1 MCKSCLC
8 AVVSRSAATVQM
20 VCSGGWQRKT
30 SHVLRDAHAY
40 MLISI
45 PTATST
51 IFGAFQAMF
60 SSFQVGRRHVCFSTI
75 ARFGWWTHL
84 STRIR
89 RRNCDQGSRP
99 DRRLRRAADRP
110 VYGQIHL
117 KATRI
122 SRQIQ
127 RTTFGRTGPLRR
139 PTKFDCAAQFMRT
152 GRCSGEPLVIV
163 GNSIRLVNAA
173 KSGDAPCVYRK
184 PLALESPKLAE

>member
-1 MCKSCLC
+1 MCKSLCWMCLC

-30 SHVLRDAHAY
+30 SYVLRDAHAY

-99 DRRLRRAADRP
+99 DRRLRRAAEPTSLRSNPSQGNTHLQADSANDLWSNRTPATAHKVRLRSAIHEDRS
-110 VYGQIHL
+110 L
-117 KATRI
+117 
-122 SRQIQ
+122 
-127 RTTFGRTGPLRR
+127 FG
-139 PTKFDCAAQFMRT
+139 
-152 GRCSGEPLVIV
+152 
-163 GNSIRLVNAA
+163 
-173 KSGDAPCVYRK
+173 
-184 PLALESPKLAE
+184 

>member
-1 MCKSCLC
+1 VCKSCLC

-89 RRNCDQGSRP
+89 RRNCDQGSTP
-99 DRRLRRAADRP
+99 DRRLRRAAQPTSLRSNPSQGNTHLQADSANDLWSNRTPATAHKVRLRSAIHEDRS
-110 VYGQIHL
+110 L
-117 KATRI
+117 
-122 SRQIQ
+122 
-127 RTTFGRTGPLRR
+127 FG
-139 PTKFDCAAQFMRT
+139 
-152 GRCSGEPLVIV
+152 
-163 GNSIRLVNAA
+163 
-173 KSGDAPCVYRK
+173 
-184 PLALESPKLAE
+184 

>member
-1 MCKSCLC
+1 VCKSCLC

-99 DRRLRRAADRP
+99 DRRLRRAAEP
-110 VYGQIHL
+110 TSFTV
-117 KATRI
+117 KSI
-122 SRQIQ
+122 SRQHASP
-127 RTTFGRTGPLRR
+127 GRFSER
-139 PTKFDCAAQFMRT
+139 
-152 GRCSGEPLVIV
+152 PLVEQDPCD
-163 GNSIRLVNAA
+163 GPQSSTAQ
-173 KSGDAPCVYRK
+173 GD
-184 PLALESPKLAE
+184 S

>member
-1 MCKSCLC
+1 VCKSCLC

-89 RRNCDQGSRP
+89 RRNCDQGSTP
-99 DRRLRRAADRP
+99 DRRLRPAACLRSNPSQGNTHLQADSANDLWSNRTPATAHKVRLRSAIHEDRS
-110 VYGQIHL
+110 L
-117 KATRI
+117 
-122 SRQIQ
+122 
-127 RTTFGRTGPLRR
+127 FG
-139 PTKFDCAAQFMRT
+139 
-152 GRCSGEPLVIV
+152 
-163 GNSIRLVNAA
+163 
-173 KSGDAPCVYRK
+173 
-184 PLALESPKLAE
+184 